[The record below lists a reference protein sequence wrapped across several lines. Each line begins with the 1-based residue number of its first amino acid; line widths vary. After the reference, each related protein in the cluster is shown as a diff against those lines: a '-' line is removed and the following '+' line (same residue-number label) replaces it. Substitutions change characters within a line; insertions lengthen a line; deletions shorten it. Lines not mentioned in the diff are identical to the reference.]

1 MRRLAFIAFL
11 ILILSVISVNAVSNF
26 NIIEDHVN
34 ISGTAGQ
41 TLSSSFI
48 ANNNGTKNLNISF
61 TGYTLTKGSD
71 QITISSLGNITGVDN
86 GTNQSASFS
95 VVLPGSQSSGL
106 YTGTLT
112 ATSNLSDTDTMAI
125 NVNVTRSYIV
135 STNVSE
141 IDLRSISLNTNNTQ
155 DFNITNTGNSNI
167 TNVSFDFS
175 ESGFQLKSNKTNFML
190 LFNSSEIIRFNIT
203 IPKTSSTGNVT
214 LGSVKI
220 VSTELNKS
228 LFNVKASV
236 GGGLIIEDLDIFL
249 TTRKSKSGN
258 HLDVGDGKRLDFG
271 TEDAGPGSELKFNLN
286 IENAFKDDDN
296 IDIED
301 ITVTITIEDIDDG
314 DDIVEESDNF
324 KVNSGKDEEV
334 DVFVNIPLSV
344 DRATYPVVIEVEG
357 EDEEG
362 NTHTKKMNL
371 KLRINKENRAVV
383 VGKAYLFPGEVKCS
397 GTSTLTAMIKNIGE
411 RTEKDAKIEIINS
424 DLGINFAKDNIELE
438 HDPFSDDN
446 EFTKKLTV
454 NIDSSTGAGKYP
466 IKVKSHIQEGA
477 VWETK
482 TVNLEVEACDKVAE
496 EEPEEEQKEE
506 KTEGEETKEAA
517 EEAVTETRESEKI
530 PVLQPETTIEA
541 PFTKTSGFWIAM
553 AILNIIVVAVVTF
566 LIVNMIRKRESKD

>member
-11 ILILSVISVNAVSNF
+11 ILILSAISVNAASNF
-26 NIIEDHVN
+26 NIVEDYVN

-71 QITISSLGNITGVDN
+71 QITISSLDNITGMAN

-112 ATSNLSDTDTMAI
+112 TTSNLSDTDTMAI

-141 IDLRSISLNTNNTQ
+141 MDLGSISLNTNHTR

-190 LFNSSEIIRFNIT
+190 LFNSSETIRFNIT

-314 DDIVEESDNF
+314 DDIIEESDNF

-334 DVFVNIPLSV
+334 DIFVNIPLSV
-344 DRATYPVVIEVEG
+344 DQATYPVVIEVEG

-362 NTHTKKMNL
+362 NTHAKKMNL
-371 KLRINKENRAVV
+371 KLRINKENRAVI
-383 VGKAYLFPGEVKCS
+383 VGKAYLFPEKVKCS
-397 GTSTLTAMIKNIGE
+397 GTSTLTAMIKNIGA

-454 NIDSSTGAGKYP
+454 NIDSSTEAGKYP

-506 KTEGEETKEAA
+506 KTEEEETKEAA
-517 EEAVTETRESEKI
+517 EEAVTETTSEAEEI

-541 PFTKTSGFWIAM
+541 PLTKTSGFWIAI
-553 AILNIIVVAVVTF
+553 AILNIIVVAVVVF
-566 LIVNMIRKRESKD
+566 LIVKIIRKREF